1 VTDWNAIGEKLFARW
16 GASAYP
22 TMDKDQVGKLLAISI
37 GLGCL
42 FNEDEA
48 AEREWMH
55 APHQAFRGRPLT
67 KLLAGHI
74 DEVLDQVNKE
84 RNL

>member
-1 VTDWNAIGEKLFARW
+1 MTLWNEIARKLFQRW

-22 TMDKDQVGKLLAISI
+22 AMDRDQVGKLLAISI
-37 GLGCL
+37 GLGAL
-42 FNEDEA
+42 FNEDAE
-48 AEREWMH
+48 AERNWMH
-55 APHQAFRGRPLT
+55 APHQVFRGRPLT

-74 DEVLDQVNKE
+74 DQVLDQVNKE